1 MNWNRQISMKKHHV
15 LISGE
20 KATQTKPAS
29 MRKRAQKTKSNSSF
43 TCCHCGRSFDKK
55 QNLQIHLRVHTGER
69 PYPCQ
74 QCGKSFTQPGTLK
87 RHVRTHTGEKPYTCQ
102 QCGNGFTQKVH
113 LKRHMRTHTGE
124 KPYTCQQCGTC
135 FTEKGDLKKHMRIH
149 SGREALHL
157 PSVWKEFYTER
168 HPSFPHEN
176 SHWREALYVH
186 ANSVERDSLQ
196 SKTLK
201 ST

>member
-1 MNWNRQISMKKHHV
+1 MVNLYLSFFALDLLVLKEENQDPNELEQTDQYEKHHN

-20 KATQTKPAS
+20 KATHTKPAS
-29 MRKRAQKTKSNSSF
+29 MRKRAQKTTSNSSF

-102 QCGNGFTQKVH
+102 QCG
-113 LKRHMRTHTGE
+113 
-124 KPYTCQQCGTC
+124 TC

-149 SGREALHL
+149 SGEKPYTCRQCGKSFTQKGTLHSHMRIHTGEKPYTYL
-157 PSVWKEFYTER
+157 RTVWKEI
-168 HPSFPHEN
+168 PCKAKP
-176 SHWREALYVH
+176 
-186 ANSVERDSLQ
+186 
-196 SKTLK
+196 
-201 ST
+201 